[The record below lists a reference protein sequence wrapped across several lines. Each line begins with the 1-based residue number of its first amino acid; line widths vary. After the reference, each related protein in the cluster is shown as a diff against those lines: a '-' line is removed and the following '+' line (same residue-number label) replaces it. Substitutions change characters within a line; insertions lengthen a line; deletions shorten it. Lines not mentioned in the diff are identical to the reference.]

1 VRTFLCEVGVLCRDR
16 HDAHSRLA
24 GPRFTKRGH
33 FAAARM
39 MLPKMQSAILARA
52 SSDWKATG
60 MRAISSIVRPA
71 SAQDAAAC
79 VAIYRPYVE
88 STVISWEIEVP
99 SVEEM
104 ASRIASAQKAHEWL
118 VLEHNDQVIGFAYGH
133 ALNRL
138 PSYKWSAETGIYVS
152 CDHHRAGAG
161 RQLYT
166 QVLRRL
172 TERGYR
178 RAFAGITQPNEAS
191 NSFHRSFGFQD
202 IGLYRRV
209 EWKHNSWH
217 DVAWMQLDL
226 LGPADP
232 DEPPGPII

>member
-1 VRTFLCEVGVLCRDR
+1 
-16 HDAHSRLA
+16 
-24 GPRFTKRGH
+24 
-33 FAAARM
+33 M
-39 MLPKMQSAILARA
+39 MLPKMQSAILAQA

-60 MRAISSIVRPA
+60 MQAISSIVRPA
-71 SAQDAAAC
+71 SPQDAAAC

-88 STVISWEIEVP
+88 NTVISWEIEVP

-118 VLEHNDQVIGFAYGH
+118 VLEHNDQVIGFAYAH
-133 ALNRL
+133 ALYRV
-138 PSYKWSAETGIYVS
+138 PSYNWSAETGIYVS
-152 CDHHRAGAG
+152 GDHQRQGAG
-161 RQLYT
+161 RQLYK

-191 NSFHRSFGFQD
+191 NGFHRSFGFQD
-202 IGLYRRV
+202 AGLYRRV

-226 LGPADP
+226 LGPANP